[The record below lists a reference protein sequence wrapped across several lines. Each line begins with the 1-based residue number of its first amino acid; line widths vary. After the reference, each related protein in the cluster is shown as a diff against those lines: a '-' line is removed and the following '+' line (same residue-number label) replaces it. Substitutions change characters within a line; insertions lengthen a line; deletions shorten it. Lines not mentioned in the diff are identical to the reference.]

1 MAKLTL
7 IEIVNDVANDIDT
20 EPVNNIADTVE
31 SVQIAQIVKTCYF
44 ELMAS
49 RNWPHLKRSIQLD
62 SVSDLTRPTH
72 LKLPELTKE
81 LISFSYNKKT
91 ETSPDRDRFTK
102 LTYLEPDHFLKKT
115 NGRNSENTDVTTV
128 TDFGGIDFHVYNDRQ
143 PMYFTSF
150 DDEYIILDS
159 YNSDIEST
167 VQSSNTQAII
177 YFEPSWT
184 HSDSAIPDLPS
195 EAFPLLIEEAKSTA
209 FIVLKQQPNMK
220 SEQKAN
226 RQNKWLS
233 RKAWR
238 VDGGVKYPNY
248 GRVK

>member
-7 IEIVNDVANDIDT
+7 IEIINDIANDIDT
-20 EPVNNIADTVE
+20 EPVNNLEDTVE

-62 SVSDLTRPTH
+62 SVSDVTKPTH

-81 LISFSYNKKT
+81 LISFSYNMKKEGST
-91 ETSPDRDRFTK
+91 RDRFCEVK
-102 LTYLEPDHFLKKT
+102 YVEADQFLKML
-115 NGRNSENTDVTTV
+115 NGRNTDNSNVTSV
-128 TDFGGIDFHVYNDRQ
+128 TDFGGITLHVYNDKQ
-143 PMYFTSF
+143 PQYFTSF
-150 DDEYIILDS
+150 DDEYIVLDA
-159 YNSDIEST
+159 YNSDIEAT
-167 VQSSNTQAII
+167 LQNSNSQALV

-184 HSDSAIPDLPS
+184 HTDTSVPDLPS

-209 FIVLKQQPNMK
+209 FVVLKQAPNFK
-220 SEQKAN
+220 SEQKAV

-233 RKAWR
+233 RKAYR
-238 VDGGVKYPNY
+238 VAGGVNYPNY
-248 GRVK
+248 GRHV